1 MKKRTYNKKVYLE
14 NDYYIKPSFYDLDP
28 MGVVWHGNY
37 VKFMEQARE
46 AMLSIIDYDYD
57 IMTAKGVMWPI
68 VKLEIKYINSIKLN
82 QRVRI
87 HTEITEYLNGM
98 KTEYTFYDEN
108 NKIISKSS
116 TLQMPI
122 DSETRKSFL
131 NSPKDFVER
140 IEKLNKL

>member
-1 MKKRTYNKKVYLE
+1 MNKNTYKKKVYLE

-37 VKFMEQARE
+37 IKFMEQARE
-46 AMLSIIDYDYD
+46 AMLSIIDYD

-82 QRVRI
+82 QKVRI
-87 HTEITEYLNGM
+87 HTAITEYLNGM
-98 KTEYTFYDEN
+98 KVEYTFYDEN

-122 DSETRKSFL
+122 DSETRKGFL
-131 NSPKDFVER
+131 NSPKDFIER
-140 IEKLNKL
+140 IERINN

>member
-1 MKKRTYNKKVYLE
+1 MAAKKCYLE

-37 VKFMEQARE
+37 IKFMEQARE
-46 AMLSIIDYDYD
+46 AMLEIIDYNYD

-82 QRVRI
+82 QKDRI
-87 HTEITEYLNGM
+87 HTAITEYLNGM
-98 KTEYTFYDEN
+98 RVEYTFYDEN

-122 DSETRKSFL
+122 DSETRKGFL
-131 NSPKDFVER
+131 NSPKDFIER
-140 IEKLNKL
+140 IERINN

>member
-1 MKKRTYNKKVYLE
+1 MNKNPNSKKIYLE
-14 NDYYIKPSFYDLDP
+14 SDYYIKPSFYCLFP

-37 VKFMEQARE
+37 IKFMEQARE

-82 QRVRI
+82 QKVRI
-87 HTEITEYLNGM
+87 HTAITEYLNGM

-122 DSETRKSFL
+122 DSETRKGFL
-131 NSPKDFVER
+131 NSPKDFIER
-140 IEKLNKL
+140 IEKLNKF